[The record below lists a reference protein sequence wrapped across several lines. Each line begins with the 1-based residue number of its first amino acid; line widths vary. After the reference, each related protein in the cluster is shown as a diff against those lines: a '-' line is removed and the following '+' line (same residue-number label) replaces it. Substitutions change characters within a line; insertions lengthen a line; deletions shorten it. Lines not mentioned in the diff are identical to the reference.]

1 MTTYQQPETTRTSG
15 PDTADE
21 TQVHPVP
28 AALEAHADAPGEW
41 GSADATHDGY
51 SPGRQRER
59 FGGVNWGAAFF
70 GWMISVFVGVVLVA
84 AAAAA
89 VTGLGLAG
97 ELVEGQASEPTT
109 PGLVA
114 AASLFAALV
123 VAYYAGG
130 YVAGRMS
137 RFDGGKQGV
146 AVWVISLLLT
156 GAAVGAGLLLGS
168 RYVDLGELGGLGLPG
183 LLPADL
189 AAMQAVV
196 AGVTALLSSLL
207 AAVAGGKVGCR
218 YHRKVDDAAYF

>member
-1 MTTYQQPETTRTSG
+1 MTTYQQSETTRISG

-21 TQVHPVP
+21 TQVHRVPPALDALSDSPVVQ
-28 AALEAHADAPGEW
+28 
-41 GSADATHDGY
+41 GSADTVDDGY

-59 FGGVNWGAAFF
+59 FGGVNWGAGFF
-70 GWMISVFVGVVLVA
+70 GWMISVFVGVLLVGVV
-84 AAAAA
+84 AAA
-89 VTGLGLAG
+89 VTGLGLTG
-97 ELVEGQASEPTT
+97 EMVDGQVAEPTT

-156 GAAVGAGLLLGS
+156 GAAVGAALLFGS
-168 RYVDLGELGGLGLPG
+168 QSVDLGGLGLPD
-183 LLPADL
+183 LLPAGL

>member
-1 MTTYQQPETTRTSG
+1 MTTYQQSETTRIPG
-15 PDTADE
+15 PDAADE
-21 TQVHPVP
+21 TQVDQVP
-28 AALEAHADAPGEW
+28 PDLDAPGESPVAH
-41 GSADATHDGY
+41 GSSDTADHGY

-59 FGGVNWGAAFF
+59 FGGVNWGAALF
-70 GWMISVFVGVVLVA
+70 GWMVSAFVGVLLVGA
-84 AAAAA
+84 VAAA

-97 ELVEGQASEPTT
+97 DVVDGQAADPTT
-109 PGLVA
+109 PGIVA
-114 AASLFAALV
+114 AAALFAALV

-146 AVWVISLLLT
+146 AVWVLSLLLT
-156 GAAVGAGLLLGS
+156 GAAVGAALLLGF
-168 RYVDLGELGGLGLPG
+168 RYVDLGGLGLPR

-218 YHRKVDDAAYF
+218 YHRKVDDAAYL

>member
-1 MTTYQQPETTRTSG
+1 MTTYQQPETTTRTSG
-15 PDTADE
+15 PDTAEE

-28 AALEAHADAPGEW
+28 PPLEAHADAPAEQ
-41 GSADATHDGY
+41 GSADGY

-70 GWMISVFVGVVLVA
+70 GWMISVFVGVLLVGA
-84 AAAAA
+84 VAAA

-97 ELVEGQASEPTT
+97 EVVEGQAAESTT

-114 AASLFAALV
+114 AVSLFAALV

-146 AVWVISLLLT
+146 AVWVLSLLLT
-156 GAAVGAGLLLGS
+156 GAAVGTTLLLGS
-168 RYVDLGELGGLGLPG
+168 RYVDLGGLGLPR
-183 LLPADL
+183 LLRADL

-207 AAVAGGKVGCR
+207 AAVAGGKVGCH